1 MGNRW
6 VECAY
11 GTQASLTLRG
21 DLNVLTQQSE
31 LRRLPRQLAH
41 LVAFSLRRSVE
52 PLLSNLRLRMTT
64 HSGAEIKLHIG
75 CGGNLLPGWI
85 NADITTR
92 APYWIDARRP
102 LPFPDDTV
110 AYIFAEHLIEHLT
123 KSEAAAFLAECFR
136 VLKHRGVLRLSTPD
150 LFAYAGAY
158 VEDSPRIHEVTERE
172 MRLFPHSCIE
182 KFGSPSITPTD
193 LFMRVVNCQRDHRY
207 IFDER
212 TLTQMLHDAGFSRV
226 ERCEYGHSQHRAMT
240 GLEMHEAPQYEDLMA
255 HFTLILEAT
264 K

>member
-1 MGNRW
+1 VR
-6 VECAY
+6 
-11 GTQASLTLRG
+11 TS
-21 DLNVLTQQSE
+21 QSE
-31 LRRLPRQLAH
+31 LRRLLRWLAH

-52 PLLSNLRLRMTT
+52 PLLSSLRLRMTT
-64 HSGAEIKLHIG
+64 RSGAEIKLHIG

-102 LPFPDDTV
+102 LPFPDNTV

-123 KSEAAAFLAECFR
+123 KPEAAAFLMECFR
-136 VLKHRGVLRLSTPD
+136 VLKHGGVLRLSTPD
-150 LFAYAGAY
+150 LYAYASAY
-158 VEDSPRIHEVTERE
+158 VEDSPLIHVATKRE
-172 MRLFPHSCIE
+172 MCLFPHSCIE

-212 TLTQMLHDAGFSRV
+212 TLTQMLQEAGFTCV
-226 ERCEYGHSQHRAMT
+226 QRCDYGYSQHCAMT
-240 GLEMHEAPQYEDLMA
+240 GLEMHEAPEYKHLAA